1 MIVISH
7 ALPSIATMFLWQSL
21 PVINLIFVG
30 HYGNQSMI
38 AGLGMANMINNTLGM
53 SLFLG
58 MNGAVE
64 TLVSQSLGAS
74 NL

>member
-1 MIVISH
+1 M
-7 ALPSIATMFLWQSL
+7 

-30 HYGNQSMI
+30 HYGNQAMI
-38 AGLGMANMINNTLGM
+38 AGLGMANMINNILGM
-53 SLFLG
+53 SLCLG

-64 TLVSQSLGAS
+64 TLVSQSFGAK

>member
-7 ALPSIATMFLWQSL
+7 AIPSVATMYLWQSL

-30 HYGNQSMI
+30 NYGNQSMI
-38 AGLGMANMINNTLGM
+38 AGLGMANMINNIFGM
-53 SLFLG
+53 SLCLG

-64 TLVSQSLGAS
+64 TLVS
-74 NL
+74 